1 MGIQKKGGHAMTGD
15 DLLIRMVRDV
25 KAGKD
30 IEKVVDSYCICRTPR
45 LRQQLIDGIRQI
57 VGNYMIKKAMRI

>member
-1 MGIQKKGGHAMTGD
+1 MTGE
-15 DLLIRMVRDV
+15 DLIARMVKDV

-30 IEKVVDSYCICRTPR
+30 IEKVVDRYCIRRTPR

-57 VGNYMIKKAMRI
+57 VGNNMIEKAMKKI

>member
-1 MGIQKKGGHAMTGD
+1 MNGEV
-15 DLLIRMVRDV
+15 LLDRMVREI

-30 IEKVVDSYCICRTPR
+30 IGEVVDRYCTCGNPR

-57 VGNYMIKKAMRI
+57 VGNDMIQKAMTV